1 MASRLRQQ
9 QAGAGFVVGG
19 GDRDKDWAL
28 QYNARGSHG
37 SQSSGIRISVTV
49 EEKVNRMMLIRFPED
64 DADTPHADA
73 TGVEKQHQEMP
84 SASTHVKEQHQETQS
99 AETPA
104 GFCLTSQELHRKQS
118 ARKVKRLKNQQ
129 QSLSEIGLT
138 AKQMAQDALQK
149 WYRSSTYRARQQIRL
164 EQQNANFEEL
174 MALPDSGF
182 TIFDEYVMLRALF
195 DEKLTPIVVALDR
208 LGRLTYKSLH
218 QQIRKGLGMELKES
232 LKICPFRPWYIYEK
246 DLIKVFD
253 KNRLPS
259 DITLCTHLLGTT
271 FLYYRYVH
279 LTE

>member
-1 MASRLRQQ
+1 MASRLQE
-9 QAGAGFVVGG
+9 GVVGG

-104 GFCLTSQELHRKQS
+104 GFCLTPQELHRKQS
-118 ARKVKRLKNQQ
+118 ARKVKRLKNK
-129 QSLSEIGLT
+129 SIEGDPWLT

-149 WYRSSTYRARQQIRL
+149 WYRSSTVKASRQIPL
-164 EQQNANFEEL
+164 MQQNANFEEL
-174 MALPDSGF
+174 MALPDWSKQKNPEDG
-182 TIFDEYVMLRALF
+182 YVMLRALF

-253 KNRLPS
+253 KNRLPPDKS
-259 DITLCTHLLGTT
+259 PCQRLLGTT
-271 FLYYRYVH
+271 FLYYRCVH